1 MRWVKWKTLQDE
13 SCRCVSHPILPVKLS
28 SCLISPE
35 NKRHRFTTCSTLRW
49 FVMLS
54 THPYHSCS
62 THRYWTRSDRKWFNF
77 WCPVL
82 RRNYVC
88 LLVVGDL
95 VDEDKL
101 ILFLKWGS
109 FFVRRPLANRWVSVL
124 ETFGPLS
131 GDKYWK
137 RNPSEVCAQTKNRHS
152 RSGRG
157 ATRWSDGCGWLVTC
171 IHVRYNADDV
181 PSRLPS
187 RTPAIQSTI
196 LFAQVS
202 ELVCFSKWC
211 DTITD
216 LA

>member
-1 MRWVKWKTLQDE
+1 MNHAVAY
-13 SCRCVSHPILPVKLS
+13 PIPYSLS
-28 SCLISPE
+28 SWARALFHRKTNVIVLRLVRHYDDSSCYLHIHTIPVQRTDIGPDLIENDLISGA
-35 NKRHRFTTCSTLRW
+35 RF
-49 FVMLS
+49 
-54 THPYHSCS
+54 
-62 THRYWTRSDRKWFNF
+62 
-77 WCPVL
+77 L